1 MLEKNLDK
9 EIEIRSRSNIGTLIG
24 LFIVVASVVLYVF
37 LAGPVATEAD
47 TIKADIST
55 KSAELVVLKEK
66 VASFE
71 KSQEDLELTTEV
83 QRLEILKA
91 VPLEMDQDEVIRDV
105 IEISDTYDVKLKSIS
120 FGKGSSRYE
129 GVGSLRINASFEG
142 NYTDLTDF
150 LQGLEQN
157 ARMFKI
163 DSISVQI
170 NKLDITDI
178 ERANFSLVIESFY
191 QQ

>member
-9 EIEIRSRSNIGTLIG
+9 EIAIRSHSNRSTLIG
-24 LFIVVASVVLYVF
+24 ILIIVVSVVLYTF
-37 LAGPVATEAD
+37 LARPVANEAD
-47 TIKADIST
+47 SIKADIST
-55 KSAELVVLKEK
+55 KTVELEVLKDK
-66 VASFE
+66 VATFE
-71 KSQEDLELTTEV
+71 KQQDELELTTEV

-105 IEISDTYDVKLKSIS
+105 IEIADTHDVVLRSIS
-120 FGKGSSRYE
+120 FGKGSSQYE

-157 ARMFKI
+157 ARMFKV

-170 NKLDITDI
+170 NRLDITDI
-178 ERANFSLVIESFY
+178 ERASFSLVIESFY